1 MTVEGKTKSVTESL
15 SKAYQDKLQRNR
27 ASLSSIIDVIISL
40 GQRNIAFRGNW
51 VKEDGKEDGNFQ
63 YFIHWKAL
71 TSLLN

>member
-27 ASLSSIIDVIISL
+27 ASLISIIDVIIRL